1 MSSSFNNGKTV
12 DRSEAWS
19 EWVRDERGFW
29 YRNQTLADGREIYDY
44 LHDDE
49 DRPEETPRRVNSF
62 YPSHNA
68 SSIQA
73 STPRTTPRTE
83 DDSQIF
89 SISTDQ
95 CEPSIPRS
103 NSLYTTTNP
112 SFQSATPSL
121 NSEYST
127 ASQNLMSTV
136 PSTSSGFDL
145 RTATPSYLQYT
156 ANGLN
161 FQPTSRYS
169 TTYPRTQ
176 YASPE
181 VSTQGLEQLSLADSI
196 QDKATSEFETIREPS
211 RFFKVGRVFKTPWA
225 EPAGDISNQE
235 ETLVM
240 DSKSG
245 HKVFTKDRHF
255 VVVKEK
261 QGCSICLSLNTF
273 NGQGTLK
280 ARIRPDDFAAVYDSR
295 GQPDINFGET
305 LNKEPFPIIVENP
318 TQTIDN
324 MSRLNFGKVYTV
336 EHNTSVLKIGRV
348 ADENIPLLEKYF
360 NEAFLGSSTFANNR
374 SAFSYGNVTL
384 DPRYKEMETKNLSKF
399 WRVGRVFMTLWVEP
413 IRGGDLGKLA
423 YSEIRRF
430 VVIGTN
436 WGSARCSP
444 ISTYGGQATFKPNL
458 PDVHKHAIIYT
469 SKDPPAEQFYEI
481 ANGMRVYE
489 GLTKFPIRVLREQ
502 EGPEGDLGAL
512 SRVNFSKVYTVEF
525 YARVLNIGM
534 VHNNMVETL
543 VHYASTSRDEPSQGP
558 KHRSSKAS
566 RGTHGDSKGA
576 SSKKSERMKKK

>member
-1 MSSSFNNGKTV
+1 
-12 DRSEAWS
+12 
-19 EWVRDERGFW
+19 
-29 YRNQTLADGREIYDY
+29 
-44 LHDDE
+44 
-49 DRPEETPRRVNSF
+49 
-62 YPSHNA
+62 
-68 SSIQA
+68 
-73 STPRTTPRTE
+73 
-83 DDSQIF
+83 
-89 SISTDQ
+89 
-95 CEPSIPRS
+95 
-103 NSLYTTTNP
+103 
-112 SFQSATPSL
+112 
-121 NSEYST
+121 
-127 ASQNLMSTV
+127 MSTV

-196 QDKATSEFETIREPS
+196 QDKATSGMICAILLSKTLTNSCPAEFETIREPS

-384 DPRYKEMETKNLSKF
+384 DPSKPSSF
-399 WRVGRVFMTLWVEP
+399 T
-413 IRGGDLGKLA
+413 
-423 YSEIRRF
+423 
-430 VVIGTN
+430 
-436 WGSARCSP
+436 
-444 ISTYGGQATFKPNL
+444 
-458 PDVHKHAIIYT
+458 
-469 SKDPPAEQFYEI
+469 
-481 ANGMRVYE
+481 
-489 GLTKFPIRVLREQ
+489 Q
-502 EGPEGDLGAL
+502 ECDILD
-512 SRVNFSKVYTVEF
+512 
-525 YARVLNIGM
+525 M
-534 VHNNMVETL
+534 C
-543 VHYASTSRDEPSQGP
+543 
-558 KHRSSKAS
+558 
-566 RGTHGDSKGA
+566 
-576 SSKKSERMKKK
+576 